1 MIIKKSEIIAVTAGR
16 SQYPSDDKKE
26 LAFAG
31 RSNVGKSSLINM
43 LAGRKKLAKVSGNPG
58 KTRTINF
65 YEINGEFRI
74 ADLPG
79 YGYAKVSKSVSE
91 SWGKMME
98 EYFRNRNSLVRVIL
112 LVDIRHE
119 PTKQDVEMY
128 DYLKFYGLDGTVVA
142 TKSDKIS
149 RNQIEKSKSTI
160 RKKLGMSQTDKIICI
175 SSLKKTGYDELL
187 DEIENLIF

>member
-43 LAGRKKLAKVSGNPG
+43 LTGRKKLAKVSGNPG

-79 YGYAKVSKSVSE
+79 YTTRSE
-91 SWGKMME
+91 ERRVGKE
-98 EYFRNRNSLVRVIL
+98 CR
-112 LVDIRHE
+112 
-119 PTKQDVEMY
+119 
-128 DYLKFYGLDGTVVA
+128 
-142 TKSDKIS
+142 S
-149 RNQIEKSKSTI
+149 RWSP
-160 RKKLGMSQTDKIICI
+160 
-175 SSLKKTGYDELL
+175 YH
-187 DEIENLIF
+187 

>member
-43 LAGRKKLAKVSGNPG
+43 LTGRKKLAKVSGNPG

-149 RNQIEKSKSTI
+149 RNQIEKSKANAD
-160 RKKLGMSQTDKIICI
+160 RKSVV
-175 SSLKKTGYDELL
+175 
-187 DEIENLIF
+187 